1 MEAIGK
7 SRGIIKRFLA
17 FSILLS
23 ILQNGQTSSVPR
35 GPAEALN
42 SKNQPRLVKQGGSI
56 GTKHYGHFEVPDYL
70 LRLRER
76 HNNEWSNFG
85 QAEHENSPNLG
96 IITSIRH
103 HGIVEDKRSRP
114 KWQGQQSLDF
124 RLATISK
131 NEKLVAGSLRLPI
144 QRVKHQNSTIPV
156 KVQIIG
162 TSNTVGSKV
171 FIEGSKESWL
181 NIPLPPATLYSLL
194 RRRQLLRLSV
204 SFDRSRVQ
212 VSEADPH
219 VLTFHRNTKRDA
231 KINRIRRDIKA
242 IENMEGSTSEDLIN
256 KKRNSGEKRNKRR
269 RKNRKG
275 KSDTSNRE
283 KRSPQYLMNK
293 RYIESTCQRRDLM
306 VNFNAIGWSKWV
318 IAPMAYNAGYCYGN
332 CPFPLSAHFN
342 TTNHAIILHLMH
354 NLGVAH
360 SQINSPCCTP
370 VTFGPQSILFFDGD
384 DVVLQVYEDMI
395 VESCGCR

>member
-1 MEAIGK
+1 MDDNGN
-7 SRGIIKRFLA
+7 SRGIKKRFLA
-17 FSILLS
+17 VSLLLS
-23 ILQNGQTSSVPR
+23 ILQSGLTLNVPS
-35 GPAEALN
+35 GPAEALK
-42 SKNQPRLVKQGGSI
+42 SKNLPRVVKQGGSV
-56 GTKHYGHFEVPDYL
+56 GTKNYGHFDVPNYL

-76 HNNEWSNFG
+76 HNSEWSNFG
-85 QAEHENSPNLG
+85 QAEHGNAPNLG

-103 HGIVEDKRSRP
+103 HGIVEDKKIRP

-144 QRVKHQNSTIPV
+144 RRVQPQNSTIPV

-162 TSNTVGSKV
+162 ADNVVGSEV
-171 FIEGSKESWL
+171 FVEGSKESWL
-181 NIPLPPATLYSLL
+181 NIPLPPETLYSLL
-194 RRRQLLRLSV
+194 KRRQLLRLIV
-204 SFDRSRVQ
+204 SLDSSRVMF
-212 VSEADPH
+212 SEADPH
-219 VLTFHRNTKRDA
+219 VLTFHRNTKRNA
-231 KINRIRRDIKA
+231 KLNRIRRDIKMP
-242 IENMEGSTSEDLIN
+242 ETMEGNASEDLT
-256 KKRNSGEKRNKRR
+256 KKKGNKRR
-269 RKNRKG
+269 GKNRKV
-275 KSDTSNRE
+275 KSDASNRE
-283 KRSPQYLMNK
+283 KRSPQYLMNR

-306 VNFNAIGWSKWV
+306 VNFNSIGWSKWV

-370 VTFGPQSILFFDGD
+370 LTFGPQSILFFDGD